1 MEKRWTSLCKVN
13 RPDKNEDIWMVRIAD
28 LVEGTLIEPSFDD
41 KKEKI
46 LDNRPLIY
54 CDEGPNEPDACGFW
68 EWTER
73 KNEFGKWRTQATY
86 LQYPSPIEII
96 VFDNYIRI
104 RDLLNAIKTGLHI
117 PKYVRNRFILAIRKG
132 TTIGGVLCDLS
143 LFNSRVSSDISISI
157 KNGIFTLPY
166 YEFRIDDVFSCNYR
180 DNTNKTN
187 PKRIYRR
194 FYKHS
199 DIDTPKRE
207 LALII
212 PEKAV
217 CQLFVQRMSWPV
229 FKEKGINKE
238 DWRKVINLLVE
249 ISKGSISERL
259 SKIYGIS
266 SDQAQGYIDGFLHN
280 VNDYLNA
287 KDIDSAFIFYML
299 DNHSELKRI
308 TEKLAYKKWIDEHDS
323 EVKRYQ
329 KIIQES
335 HEKVKTEELA
345 AQQRIL
351 KIKTDINEYKATR
364 TQIQKEIKEA
374 QLQLE
379 ALRIEIQK
387 HEAIG
392 NESVAAI
399 RQKIADAQKDVA
411 GFISDISVFL
421 PQYPSA
427 PAVANE
433 TPGYRYIT
441 SEKAGDDDIEYAE
454 NWQDEINTISQNLS
468 CSFGINSEL
477 CELLAAYFY
486 AAFINKVPILIVGP
500 CGKEIADVLSMSL
513 FGCGAG
519 HLLLGDSCS
528 HTIVDTINNCD
539 ERIVTIENMF
549 RAGWDNYLPQSLFG
563 LDKQLIWTYP
573 YAEDMIIEPKGL
585 YNYMLPI
592 LSECFVES
600 TSNSVPIA
608 GKRRENF
615 KSFSANTTAPK
626 KISLLNT
633 MAVSKLLMNRLTKVL
648 SDAKAII
655 NDTTKDKDFELLFG
669 LLPLAVLT
677 GKSEVLKEIVEKDNG
692 FSRLAKNITEQYYE
706 KD

>member
-1 MEKRWTSLCKVN
+1 
-13 RPDKNEDIWMVRIAD
+13 MVRIAD

-266 SDQAQGYIDGFLHN
+266 SDQAQGYIM
-280 VNDYLNA
+280 
-287 KDIDSAFIFYML
+287 S
-299 DNHSELKRI
+299 
-308 TEKLAYKKWIDEHDS
+308 TE
-323 EVKRYQ
+323 
-329 KIIQES
+329 
-335 HEKVKTEELA
+335 
-345 AQQRIL
+345 
-351 KIKTDINEYKATR
+351 
-364 TQIQKEIKEA
+364 
-374 QLQLE
+374 
-379 ALRIEIQK
+379 
-387 HEAIG
+387 
-392 NESVAAI
+392 
-399 RQKIADAQKDVA
+399 
-411 GFISDISVFL
+411 
-421 PQYPSA
+421 
-427 PAVANE
+427 
-433 TPGYRYIT
+433 
-441 SEKAGDDDIEYAE
+441 
-454 NWQDEINTISQNLS
+454 
-468 CSFGINSEL
+468 
-477 CELLAAYFY
+477 
-486 AAFINKVPILIVGP
+486 
-500 CGKEIADVLSMSL
+500 
-513 FGCGAG
+513 
-519 HLLLGDSCS
+519 
-528 HTIVDTINNCD
+528 
-539 ERIVTIENMF
+539 
-549 RAGWDNYLPQSLFG
+549 
-563 LDKQLIWTYP
+563 
-573 YAEDMIIEPKGL
+573 
-585 YNYMLPI
+585 
-592 LSECFVES
+592 
-600 TSNSVPIA
+600 
-608 GKRRENF
+608 
-615 KSFSANTTAPK
+615 
-626 KISLLNT
+626 
-633 MAVSKLLMNRLTKVL
+633 
-648 SDAKAII
+648 
-655 NDTTKDKDFELLFG
+655 
-669 LLPLAVLT
+669 
-677 GKSEVLKEIVEKDNG
+677 
-692 FSRLAKNITEQYYE
+692 
-706 KD
+706 